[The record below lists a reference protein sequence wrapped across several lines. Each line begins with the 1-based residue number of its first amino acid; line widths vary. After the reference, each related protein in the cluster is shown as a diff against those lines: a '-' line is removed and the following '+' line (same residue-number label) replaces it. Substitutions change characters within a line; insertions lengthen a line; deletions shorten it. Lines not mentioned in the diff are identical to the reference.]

1 MKTSWLERGG
11 FWDKGKKQA
20 EKPELPV
27 IREIPVESIRPN
39 PAQPRLS
46 YESGALEELA
56 ESIRENG
63 LIQPVLVRQLLDGDY
78 ELIAGH
84 RRWMAVRKLGQPTIR
99 AIVENRTDTES
110 AVLAL
115 VENIQRRDLDCMEEA
130 RAIAGLIESTG
141 MTQQEAA
148 RRLGKSQPAVANK
161 LRLLRLP
168 GWVQEIV
175 EEGQLSERHARALLR
190 LEREEDLRRVL
201 DQVRRRN
208 LTVEQ
213 TEALVDDCLSA
224 PERARHPH
232 CPAPGLPAL
241 CQYPQPGCPDH
252 GAGRYPGGTGEPGRG
267 RICGMPHPGAQS
279 PGLSSTGPG
288 PACRRSPGGKTLI
301 SLSPGS
307 SVRGIF
313 MRDSPIVSHET
324 SHTLRFSSRKIVIK
338 G

>member
-1 MKTSWLERGG
+1 MRTSWLERGG

-20 EKPELPV
+20 EKAELPV

-39 PAQPRLS
+39 PTQPRLS

-63 LIQPVLVRQLLDGDY
+63 LIQPILVRQLLDGDY

-141 MTQQEAA
+141 MTQQGAA

-224 PERARHPH
+224 PKEPATRIVLFRDYRLFVNTLNRAVQTMAQAGIRVEQESREEGEYVEYRIRVPKVQAYRQSVPARH
-232 CPAPGLPAL
+232 
-241 CQYPQPGCPDH
+241 
-252 GAGRYPGGTGEPGRG
+252 AGDPLTEKR
-267 RICGMPHPGAQS
+267 
-279 PGLSSTGPG
+279 
-288 PACRRSPGGKTLI
+288 
-301 SLSPGS
+301 
-307 SVRGIF
+307 
-313 MRDSPIVSHET
+313 
-324 SHTLRFSSRKIVIK
+324 
-338 G
+338 

>member
-1 MKTSWLERGG
+1 MRTSWLERGG

-63 LIQPVLVRQLLDGDY
+63 LIQPILVRQLLDGDY

-168 GWVQEIV
+168 QDV
-175 EEGQLSERHARALLR
+175 LSLLRKNGFTERHARALLR
-190 LEREEDLRRVL
+190 LPTAEAQQEAAALLVQEGWTVARTERYVEEVL
-201 DQVRRRN
+201 
-208 LTVEQ
+208 Q
-213 TEALVDDCLSA
+213 TEAPKEKKNRRPLLIRDIRFFLNSLDHSLAVMRSAGVDAKCHRAEEGEDLLLTIRI
-224 PERARHPH
+224 PRARP
-232 CPAPGLPAL
+232 PAG
-241 CQYPQPGCPDH
+241 
-252 GAGRYPGGTGEPGRG
+252 
-267 RICGMPHPGAQS
+267 
-279 PGLSSTGPG
+279 
-288 PACRRSPGGKTLI
+288 
-301 SLSPGS
+301 
-307 SVRGIF
+307 
-313 MRDSPIVSHET
+313 
-324 SHTLRFSSRKIVIK
+324 
-338 G
+338 

>member
-1 MKTSWLERGG
+1 MRTSWLERGG

-63 LIQPVLVRQLLDGDY
+63 LIQPILVRQLLDGDY

-141 MTQQEAA
+141 HD
-148 RRLGKSQPAVANK
+148 PAGSSPAS
-161 LRLLRLP
+161 
-168 GWVQEIV
+168 
-175 EEGQLSERHARALLR
+175 GQK
-190 LEREEDLRRVL
+190 
-201 DQVRRRN
+201 
-208 LTVEQ
+208 
-213 TEALVDDCLSA
+213 
-224 PERARHPH
+224 
-232 CPAPGLPAL
+232 
-241 CQYPQPGCPDH
+241 
-252 GAGRYPGGTGEPGRG
+252 
-267 RICGMPHPGAQS
+267 
-279 PGLSSTGPG
+279 
-288 PACRRSPGGKTLI
+288 PACGGK
-301 SLSPGS
+301 
-307 SVRGIF
+307 
-313 MRDSPIVSHET
+313 
-324 SHTLRFSSRKIVIK
+324 
-338 G
+338 

>member
-1 MKTSWLERGG
+1 MRTSWLERGG

-20 EKPELPV
+20 DERKLPE

-39 PAQPRLS
+39 PAQPRLT
-46 YESGALEELA
+46 YEPRALDELA

-84 RRWMAVRKLGQPTIR
+84 RRWLAVKQLGLPTVR
-99 AIVENRTDTES
+99 AIVESRTDAES

-115 VENIQRRDLDCMEEA
+115 VENIQRRDLGCMEEA
-130 RAIAGLIESTG
+130 RAIAGLLESTG

-213 TEALVDDCLSA
+213 TEALIDDCLADPKEPTTRIVLLRDYRLFVNTLNRAVDTMAQAGIRVEQESREEGEYLEYRIRIPKVQAYRQSA
-224 PERARHPH
+224 PSHRARETV
-232 CPAPGLPAL
+232 PA
-241 CQYPQPGCPDH
+241 
-252 GAGRYPGGTGEPGRG
+252 
-267 RICGMPHPGAQS
+267 
-279 PGLSSTGPG
+279 
-288 PACRRSPGGKTLI
+288 
-301 SLSPGS
+301 
-307 SVRGIF
+307 
-313 MRDSPIVSHET
+313 
-324 SHTLRFSSRKIVIK
+324 K

>member
-1 MKTSWLERGG
+1 MRTSWLERGG

-20 EKPELPV
+20 EKAELPV

-39 PAQPRLS
+39 PTQPRLS

-63 LIQPVLVRQLLDGDY
+63 LIQPILVRQLLDGDY

-115 VENIQRRDLDCMEEA
+115 VENIQRRDLDCLEEA

-141 MTQQEAA
+141 MTQQGAA

-224 PERARHPH
+224 PKEPATRIVLFRDYRLFVNTLNRAVQTMAQAGIRVEQESREEGEYVEYRIRVPKVQAYRQPVPARH
-232 CPAPGLPAL
+232 
-241 CQYPQPGCPDH
+241 
-252 GAGRYPGGTGEPGRG
+252 AGDPLTAKR
-267 RICGMPHPGAQS
+267 
-279 PGLSSTGPG
+279 
-288 PACRRSPGGKTLI
+288 
-301 SLSPGS
+301 
-307 SVRGIF
+307 
-313 MRDSPIVSHET
+313 
-324 SHTLRFSSRKIVIK
+324 
-338 G
+338 

>member
-1 MKTSWLERGG
+1 MRTSWLERGG

-20 EKPELPV
+20 EKAELPV

-39 PAQPRLS
+39 PTQPRLS

-63 LIQPVLVRQLLDGDY
+63 LIQPILVRQLLDGDY

-141 MTQQEAA
+141 MTQQGAA

-224 PERARHPH
+224 PKEPATRIVLFRDYRLFVNTLNRAVQTMAQAGIRVEQESREEGEYVEYRIRVPKVQAYRQPVPARH
-232 CPAPGLPAL
+232 
-241 CQYPQPGCPDH
+241 
-252 GAGRYPGGTGEPGRG
+252 AGDPLTAKR
-267 RICGMPHPGAQS
+267 
-279 PGLSSTGPG
+279 
-288 PACRRSPGGKTLI
+288 
-301 SLSPGS
+301 
-307 SVRGIF
+307 
-313 MRDSPIVSHET
+313 
-324 SHTLRFSSRKIVIK
+324 
-338 G
+338 

>member
-1 MKTSWLERGG
+1 M
-11 FWDKGKKQA
+11 
-20 EKPELPV
+20 
-27 IREIPVESIRPN
+27 
-39 PAQPRLS
+39 
-46 YESGALEELA
+46 
-56 ESIRENG
+56 
-63 LIQPVLVRQLLDGDY
+63 RQLLDGDY

-224 PERARHPH
+224 PKKLATRIVLLRDYRLFVNTLNRAVQTMAQAGIRVEQESREEGEYVEYRIRVPKVQAYRQPVPTRH
-232 CPAPGLPAL
+232 
-241 CQYPQPGCPDH
+241 
-252 GAGRYPGGTGEPGRG
+252 AGDPLAAKR
-267 RICGMPHPGAQS
+267 
-279 PGLSSTGPG
+279 
-288 PACRRSPGGKTLI
+288 
-301 SLSPGS
+301 
-307 SVRGIF
+307 
-313 MRDSPIVSHET
+313 
-324 SHTLRFSSRKIVIK
+324 
-338 G
+338 

>member
-1 MKTSWLERGG
+1 MRTSWLERGG

-20 EKPELPV
+20 DERRLPE

-39 PAQPRLS
+39 PAQPRLT
-46 YESGALEELA
+46 YEPRALDELA

-84 RRWMAVRKLGQPTIR
+84 RRWLAVKQLGLPAVR
-99 AIVENRTDTES
+99 AIVESRTDAES

-115 VENIQRRDLDCMEEA
+115 VENIQRRDLGCMEEA
-130 RAIAGLIESTG
+130 RAIAGLMESTG

-190 LEREEDLRRVL
+190 LEQEEDLRRVL
-201 DQVRRRN
+201 EQVRRRN

-213 TEALVDDCLSA
+213 TEALIDDCLADPKEPTTRIVLLRDYRLFVNTLKRAVDTMAQAGINVEQESREEGEFLEYRIRIPKVQAYRQSA
-224 PERARHPH
+224 PGHRAKETV
-232 CPAPGLPAL
+232 PA
-241 CQYPQPGCPDH
+241 
-252 GAGRYPGGTGEPGRG
+252 
-267 RICGMPHPGAQS
+267 
-279 PGLSSTGPG
+279 
-288 PACRRSPGGKTLI
+288 
-301 SLSPGS
+301 
-307 SVRGIF
+307 
-313 MRDSPIVSHET
+313 
-324 SHTLRFSSRKIVIK
+324 K

>member
-1 MKTSWLERGG
+1 MRTSWLERGG

-63 LIQPVLVRQLLDGDY
+63 LIQPILVRQLLDGDY

-175 EEGQLSERHARALLR
+175 EAGQLSERHARALLR

-224 PERARHPH
+224 PKEPATRIVLLRDYRLFVNTLNRAVQTMAQAGIRVEQESREEGEYVEYRIRVPKVQAYRQPVPARH
-232 CPAPGLPAL
+232 
-241 CQYPQPGCPDH
+241 
-252 GAGRYPGGTGEPGRG
+252 AGDPLAAKR
-267 RICGMPHPGAQS
+267 
-279 PGLSSTGPG
+279 
-288 PACRRSPGGKTLI
+288 
-301 SLSPGS
+301 
-307 SVRGIF
+307 
-313 MRDSPIVSHET
+313 
-324 SHTLRFSSRKIVIK
+324 
-338 G
+338 

>member
-1 MKTSWLERGG
+1 MRTSWLERGG
-11 FWDKGKKQA
+11 FWDKGKKQVD
-20 EKPELPV
+20 ERKLPE

-39 PAQPRLS
+39 PAQPRLT
-46 YESGALEELA
+46 YEPRALDELA

-84 RRWMAVRKLGQPTIR
+84 RRWLAVKQLGLPTVR
-99 AIVENRTDTES
+99 AIVESRTDAES

-115 VENIQRRDLDCMEEA
+115 VENIQRRDLGCMEEA
-130 RAIAGLIESTG
+130 RAIAGLLESTG

-213 TEALVDDCLSA
+213 TEALIDDCLADPKEPTTRIVLLRDYRLFVNTLNRAVDTMAQAGIRVEQESREEGEYLEYRIRIPKVQAYRQSA
-224 PERARHPH
+224 PNHRAKETV
-232 CPAPGLPAL
+232 PA
-241 CQYPQPGCPDH
+241 
-252 GAGRYPGGTGEPGRG
+252 
-267 RICGMPHPGAQS
+267 
-279 PGLSSTGPG
+279 
-288 PACRRSPGGKTLI
+288 
-301 SLSPGS
+301 
-307 SVRGIF
+307 
-313 MRDSPIVSHET
+313 
-324 SHTLRFSSRKIVIK
+324 K

>member
-1 MKTSWLERGG
+1 MRTSWLERGG

-20 EKPELPV
+20 DERKLPE

-39 PAQPRLS
+39 PAQPRLT
-46 YESGALEELA
+46 YEPRALDELA

-84 RRWMAVRKLGQPTIR
+84 RRWLAVKQLGLPTVR
-99 AIVENRTDTES
+99 AIVESGTDAVS

-115 VENIQRRDLDCMEEA
+115 VENIQRRDLGCMEEA
-130 RAIAGLIESTG
+130 RAIAGLLESTG

-213 TEALVDDCLSA
+213 TEALIDDCLAA
-224 PERARHPH
+224 PKEPTTRIVLLRDYRLFVNTLNRAVDTMAQAGIRVEQESREEGEYLEYRIRIPKVQAYRQSVPSHRAKETV
-232 CPAPGLPAL
+232 PA
-241 CQYPQPGCPDH
+241 
-252 GAGRYPGGTGEPGRG
+252 
-267 RICGMPHPGAQS
+267 
-279 PGLSSTGPG
+279 
-288 PACRRSPGGKTLI
+288 
-301 SLSPGS
+301 
-307 SVRGIF
+307 
-313 MRDSPIVSHET
+313 
-324 SHTLRFSSRKIVIK
+324 K

>member
-1 MKTSWLERGG
+1 MRTSWLERGG

-20 EKPELPV
+20 DERKLPE

-39 PAQPRLS
+39 PAQPRLT
-46 YESGALEELA
+46 YEPRALDELA

-84 RRWMAVRKLGQPTIR
+84 RRWLAVKQLGLPTVR
-99 AIVENRTDTES
+99 AIVESRTDAES

-115 VENIQRRDLDCMEEA
+115 VENIQRRDLGCMEEA
-130 RAIAGLIESTG
+130 RAIAGLLESTG

-213 TEALVDDCLSA
+213 TEALIDDCLADPKEPTTRIVLLRDYRLFVNTLNRAVDTMAQAGIRVEQESREEGEYLEYRIRIPKVQAYRQSA
-224 PERARHPH
+224 PSHQAKETV
-232 CPAPGLPAL
+232 PA
-241 CQYPQPGCPDH
+241 
-252 GAGRYPGGTGEPGRG
+252 
-267 RICGMPHPGAQS
+267 
-279 PGLSSTGPG
+279 
-288 PACRRSPGGKTLI
+288 
-301 SLSPGS
+301 
-307 SVRGIF
+307 
-313 MRDSPIVSHET
+313 
-324 SHTLRFSSRKIVIK
+324 K